1 QRERERL
8 LHQAVHAQPP
18 FGNLDLRQIEMIA
31 QVEAPDRR
39 DAGGEG
45 GAHRFVVER
54 PLGEP
59 EQLVLS
65 LGPRQRRSSQ
75 PPGRR
80 CGARQRG
87 LEEPPA
93 VEGHGRTPCCF
104 LPRYTDREA
113 SLKRA
118 AGCPVCRTGILN
130 AGEMQLTVKEAARLL
145 NVPEPQIYNWIDGGE
160 IPYSR
165 AHGRIRFNEAELLE
179 WATAR
184 GLRASHRLQGE
195 SAEQGPALA
204 DALALGGVHEGV
216 AAADRDAAIRAAVER
231 LPLGPGA
238 DRETLVEVMLAR
250 EAAGSTAVGDGIAIP
265 HVRAPIVQNGVQP
278 AIALCTLAQPVD
290 F

>member
-1 QRERERL
+1 
-8 LHQAVHAQPP
+8 
-18 FGNLDLRQIEMIA
+18 
-31 QVEAPDRR
+31 
-39 DAGGEG
+39 
-45 GAHRFVVER
+45 
-54 PLGEP
+54 
-59 EQLVLS
+59 
-65 LGPRQRRSSQ
+65 
-75 PPGRR
+75 
-80 CGARQRG
+80 
-87 LEEPPA
+87 
-93 VEGHGRTPCCF
+93 
-104 LPRYTDREA
+104 
-113 SLKRA
+113 
-118 AGCPVCRTGILN
+118 
-130 AGEMQLTVKEAARLL
+130 MQLTVKEAARFL

-290 F
+290 FGARDGKPVHTLFLLATPTVGAHLQILARLAAALHDAEFKAAVLRRAPADEILAHARRLDAAAKAAR